1 MGTMATQITSLTNVY
16 STVRSK
22 KTAKLRVTG
31 LCAGNSPVTGE
42 FPAEKARNARDVSI
56 WWCHHDNLPLATYG
70 CQATSDNDCW
80 PVMHL
85 RCPKMGFADWQSLP
99 KQNFWVYI
107 ILTHGAKWNYRSL
120 NSFTSVYTC
129 IMYIAN
135 ILKRQRDTSLFQ
147 EVLIIA
153 FNYHIF
159 LNAGYILHNLY
170 ISETTMKRL
179 GSNFHHLRFQ

>member
-1 MGTMATQITSLTNVY
+1 MQWRNSKISCFTYTHYSDVIMGTMATQITSLTNVN

-56 WWCHHDNLPLATYG
+56 WWCHLDNLPLATYG

-85 RCPKMGFADWQSLP
+85 RCQKNGFCGLAMSTQAKFLGVHNSDAWSQVKLSLAELL
-99 KQNFWVYI
+99 FF
-107 ILTHGAKWNYRSL
+107 SL
-120 NSFTSVYTC
+120 HLHSIYC
-129 IMYIAN
+129 
-135 ILKRQRDTSLFQ
+135 K
-147 EVLIIA
+147 
-153 FNYHIF
+153 HIEK
-159 LNAGYILHNLY
+159 A
-170 ISETTMKRL
+170 TR
-179 GSNFHHLRFQ
+179 